1 MTVAELASRAGD
13 SLGTSSWRTVTQDDV
28 DTFAQLT
35 GDDQWIHV
43 DPERAKAG
51 PFGATI
57 AHGYFTLAL
66 STLFLDELFRVTDA
80 AMVLNYGSNRV
91 RYPAPVPVGSRVRA
105 AVDVP
110 SVDAIGGGVQA
121 VFRLTFEIEGAPKP
135 GCVAD
140 IVYRFYTALPGGA
153 AGPEAGG

>member
-1 MTVAELASRAGD
+1 MTRTTMTLAELGSRAGET
-13 SLGTSSWRTVTQDDV
+13 LGRSSWRTVTQDDV
-28 DTFAQLT
+28 DTFARLT

-57 AHGYFTLAL
+57 AHGYFTLSL
-66 STLFLDELFRVTDA
+66 STLFLDELLSVSDA
-80 AMVLNYGSNRV
+80 AVVLNYGSNRV

-105 AVDVP
+105 LVDVP
-110 SVDAIGGGVQA
+110 EVEAVAGGVQA
-121 VFRLTFEIEGAPKP
+121 VFRLTFEVEGGPKP

-140 IVYRFYTALPGGA
+140 IVYRFYSTLPGGRR
-153 AGPEAGG
+153 